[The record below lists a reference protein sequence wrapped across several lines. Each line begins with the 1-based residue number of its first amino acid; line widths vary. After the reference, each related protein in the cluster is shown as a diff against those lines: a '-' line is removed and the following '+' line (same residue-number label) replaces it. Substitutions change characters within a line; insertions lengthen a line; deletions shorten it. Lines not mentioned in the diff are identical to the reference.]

1 MILRVADIYGPRNTP
16 LSTPILFLRQALM
29 HRPLT
34 VFGQGTQGR
43 TYTYVSDFVE
53 GVLLALNNKNALGCI
68 MNLGSGQ
75 FVTMLELAEAVHQ
88 VTGRKSKVVHDPS
101 VPSDRRHLE
110 IDIQK
115 ARRILGFIP
124 RVKLEEGLKMTYD
137 WMKDNLSYY
146 SMEKGLIQ

>member
-1 MILRVADIYGPRNTP
+1 MILRGADIYGPRNTP

-68 MNLGSGQ
+68 MNIGIGK
-75 FVTMLELAEAVHQ
+75 FYTNFEWPEAVHN
-88 VTGRKSKVVHDPS
+88 VTGRKSILVH
-101 VPSDRRHLE
+101 
-110 IDIQK
+110 
-115 ARRILGFIP
+115 
-124 RVKLEEGLKMTYD
+124 
-137 WMKDNLSYY
+137 
-146 SMEKGLIQ
+146 